1 MIMAAETLRIE
12 AIIDMTLAAVRG
24 IRTTSVTAM
33 KIEITTT
40 NSRSAIIAVSKVTL
54 LATALSHQVTIRVIK
69 ETTGDSM
76 EDRDKVTMLE
86 PPALKEAAAEA
97 VMLMV
102 HEVATTCSMD
112 PIIETNPTTHKYLAK
127 LTQ

>member
-1 MIMAAETLRIE
+1 
-12 AIIDMTLAAVRG
+12 MTLAAVRG
-24 IRTTSVTAM
+24 IRTTSATAM